1 MLLTYK
7 NYVKTLFIIL
17 MTLLVIA
24 TAYAYYFAKNYPL
37 PITNRMS
44 FDAKIT
50 FIKENI
56 DIAKID
62 TIIVGS
68 SIGLNNVQ
76 GLTLEQSSKKIQG
89 VLNLSVYE
97 ATPTQIEQVL
107 ELSSVFPNLKRII
120 YSAQYSDFAYAGKL
134 KEYDP
139 VFIKAYLGD
148 SLSLK
153 EKLAFYFNS
162 CKNVFFLIR
171 REWNWGAKYMQ
182 ANQFTYLGFDA
193 SGSVPLRIYGKD
205 IIKHRWENPHSNK
218 QSKHAYS
225 ALDRM
230 SKRAKKEG
238 VDFIFVMQPYR
249 QPLYENYKH
258 VKLVM
263 RDFSNKTEKIMKKN
277 GGSFVNLHK
286 KLNLSDKY
294 FADRSHLNYEGAV
307 IGSKA
312 IGEFVDSIN

>member
-1 MLLTYK
+1 
-7 NYVKTLFIIL
+7 
-17 MTLLVIA
+17 
-24 TAYAYYFAKNYPL
+24 
-37 PITNRMS
+37 MS

-97 ATPTQIEQVL
+97 ATPTQVEQVL
-107 ELSSVFPNLKRII
+107 ELSSIFPNLKRII
-120 YSAQYSDFAYAGKL
+120 YSAQYPDFGYAGKL

-162 CKNVFFLIR
+162 SKNVFFLIR

-182 ANQFTYLGFDA
+182 TNQFTYLGFDA

-205 IIKHRWENPHSNK
+205 IIKHRWENPHSKK
-218 QSKHAYS
+218 QSRHAYS

-230 SKRAKKEG
+230 SKRAKNEG

-249 QPLYENYKH
+249 QPLYKNYKH

-277 GGSFVNLHK
+277 GGSFVNLHE